1 MPFTECNHNATLFC
15 KTCIPL
21 YPPTVIDR
29 FCQTGF
35 WLPPT
40 SHSTLPG
47 EDLFLNLPC
56 WTQFTPPDSKALVVY
71 RARGCLLSFVPIG
84 LEHEEA
90 NSVKLKL

>member
-1 MPFTECNHNATLFC
+1 VPFTECNHKTTLFY

-40 SHSTLPG
+40 SHSALPG
-47 EDLFLNLPC
+47 EDLFLNLPS
-56 WTQFTPPDSKALVVY
+56 WTQFTPPDSKALVVVSGP
-71 RARGCLLSFVPIG
+71 RVSVVVPIG

-90 NSVKLKL
+90 NRVKLKL